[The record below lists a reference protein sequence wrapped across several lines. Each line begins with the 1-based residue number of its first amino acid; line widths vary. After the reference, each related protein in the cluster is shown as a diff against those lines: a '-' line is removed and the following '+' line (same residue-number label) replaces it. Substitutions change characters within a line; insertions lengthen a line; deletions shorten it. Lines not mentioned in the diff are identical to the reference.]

1 MDQSQTCC
9 NEILSTAAREANPSP
24 VELILHSRTDTALVA
39 TGVLPV
45 QTVALYLF
53 YERTES
59 KMSSFF
65 LYYMIKL
72 KYRLKHD
79 NDNTIF
85 TI

>member
-9 NEILSTAAREANPSP
+9 NEILSTAAREANSSP

-39 TGVLPV
+39 TGVFPV
-45 QTVALYLF
+45 QTAALYLF

-65 LYYMIKL
+65 SLLYDKIKIPF
-72 KYRLKHD
+72 K
-79 NDNTIF
+79 T
-85 TI
+85 